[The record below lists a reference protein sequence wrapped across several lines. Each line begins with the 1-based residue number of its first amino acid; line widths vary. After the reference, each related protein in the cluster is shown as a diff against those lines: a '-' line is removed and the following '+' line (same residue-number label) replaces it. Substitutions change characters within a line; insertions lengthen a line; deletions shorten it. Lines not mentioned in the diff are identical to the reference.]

1 MTLTPTFQP
10 SAGLLQAA
18 YAHCVG
24 LANALLARD
33 GRLDPALFLVGQPT
47 QGQDFQSCR
56 MAGAGVQAMRNFHA
70 SDEALGKLPAFI
82 RASLTP
88 SSREYATL
96 LPQIGPVVL
105 ALHLFPAALA
115 LQEQAAPVEGSTP
128 LVHPD
133 GRQEYLVAALHTSH
147 GIDMA
152 LCPLLRDGNG
162 QIAAQTVPLEL
173 LHSLPQPA
181 TASA

>member
-1 MTLTPTFQP
+1 MTSTSTFQI

-33 GRLDPALFLVGQPT
+33 GQLDPALFLVGQPA
-47 QGQDFQSCR
+47 QGQDFQTCR

-70 SDEALGKLPAFI
+70 SEDSLGKLPAFI
-82 RASLTP
+82 HASLTP
-88 SSREYATL
+88 SSREYAAL

-105 ALHLFPAALA
+105 AVHLFPATL
-115 LQEQAAPVEGSTP
+115 LVEEQTDPVEGYTP

-133 GRQEYLVAALHTSH
+133 GRQDYLLAALHTSH

-152 LCPLLRDGNG
+152 LCPLLRDSAG
-162 QIAAQTVPLEL
+162 QITAQIVPLEL
-173 LHSLPQPA
+173 SHSLPPVV
-181 TASA
+181 ASA